1 MSLARPCPRA
11 SRRHSDD
18 QSSCSDCIEPAVNI
32 VFGALGLV
40 LLVKYRDK
48 GILRRICES
57 KYRFRTRRKSIA
69 K

>member
-1 MSLARPCPRA
+1 MA
-11 SRRHSDD
+11 DW
-18 QSSCSDCIEPAVNI
+18 IEAAVNI
-32 VFGALGLV
+32 VVGAFALV

-57 KYRFRTRRKSIA
+57 KYRFRTWLKSTA